1 MEEEEEEEG
10 MTAEQKG
17 KLMTSCSFFLAKV
30 QPKWQ
35 RLSRSLERC

>member
-17 KLMTSCSFFLAKV
+17 QFTSCCGFPLAEV
-30 QPKWQ
+30 QHKWQ